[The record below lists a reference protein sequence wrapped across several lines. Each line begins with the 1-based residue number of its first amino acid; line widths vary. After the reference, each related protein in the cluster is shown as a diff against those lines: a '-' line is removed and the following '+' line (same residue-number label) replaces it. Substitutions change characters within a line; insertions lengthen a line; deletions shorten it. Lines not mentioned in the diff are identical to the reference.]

1 MSVVPV
7 RTLLIAAAVAIT
19 GIPAASAIPRDHQT
33 VAKRCGYFKYGTDGR
48 QPGPGG
54 ITATNVS
61 CWFARATALLGPA
74 PGWRC
79 KNTVGLQFVCS
90 RGTGIVRFYGE

>member
-1 MSVVPV
+1 MTV
-7 RTLLIAAAVAIT
+7 RTLLIAVAVAVA
-19 GIPAASAIPRDHQT
+19 GIPAASATPRNHQAI
-33 VAKRCGYFKYGTDGR
+33 AKRCGSFKYGTDGR

-79 KNTVGLQFVCS
+79 KNTVGLRFVCR
-90 RGTGIVRFYGE
+90 RGTAMVAFYGE